1 MNVPDADCTTDA
13 GTSERTALVTGATGA
28 IGRAIARQIAA
39 KPGYAIVLLARN
51 AARAE
56 HAVREIAAA
65 TGNRQVSWELVDL
78 SRRESIMAFAGRWR
92 QPVHLLVNNAAL
104 APRSRQET
112 PQGIEMQFA
121 VNVLGYYWLTLAL
134 QNRLIE
140 GAPARV
146 VNVASYW
153 AGDLDLTDPEFRRR
167 AYDQHR
173 AYRQS
178 KQAERMLTV
187 YLAAELGPAAV
198 TVNACHP
205 GDVDS
210 ALSRALGFGGHES
223 PDQGARTPVWL
234 ATDPACADLTGRYF
248 EGCRE
253 VRCRFAADASQIA
266 RLAEICRGYE
276 G

>member
-1 MNVPDADCTTDA
+1 MSLPS
-13 GTSERTALVTGATGA
+13 SERRIDSRGGEHTALVTGATGA

-56 HAVREIAAA
+56 HAVREIATA
-65 TGNRQVSWELVDL
+65 TGNRKVSWELVDL
-78 SRRESIMAFAGRWR
+78 SRRESIMDFAGRWR
-92 QPVHLLVNNAAL
+92 QPVQLLVNNAAL

-112 PQGIEMQFA
+112 PEGIEMQFA

-134 QNRLIE
+134 QNRLGG

-187 YLAAELGPAAV
+187 HLARELAATGV
-198 TVNACHP
+198 TVNSCHS

-234 ATDPACADLTGRYF
+234 ATDPECADLSGRYF
-248 EGCRE
+248 ERCAE
-253 VRCRFAADASQIA
+253 VRCPFAADASQIA
-266 RLAEICRGYE
+266 HLAEICRGY
-276 G
+276 GG